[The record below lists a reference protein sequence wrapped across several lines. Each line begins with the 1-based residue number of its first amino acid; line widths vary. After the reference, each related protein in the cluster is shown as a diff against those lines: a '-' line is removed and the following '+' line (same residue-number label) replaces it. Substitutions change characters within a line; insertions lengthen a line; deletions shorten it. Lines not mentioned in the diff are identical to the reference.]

1 MADHRTPTPEGLRR
15 WPRTEGYHPDVCASD
30 TQPDHDL
37 PCTCTAACETRC
49 AGECGCMAC
58 DFAFVEFCDA
68 AGISEVE
75 VGEDEAIARY
85 RAG

>member
-1 MADHRTPTPEGLRR
+1 MTDHCEPTDEGRR
-15 WPRTEGYHPDVCASD
+15 RYSATAGFYPDLSSSELE
-30 TQPDHDL
+30 PDRHL
-37 PCTCTAACETRC
+37 PCTCTVACETRC

-75 VGEDEAIARY
+75 VGEEEAIARY